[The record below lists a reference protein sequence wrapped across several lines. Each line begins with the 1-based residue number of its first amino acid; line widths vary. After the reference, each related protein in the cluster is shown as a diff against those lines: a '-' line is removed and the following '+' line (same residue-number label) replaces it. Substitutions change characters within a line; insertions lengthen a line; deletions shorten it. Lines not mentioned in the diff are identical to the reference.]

1 VSLPVFPRTRVI
13 YVYAV
18 VIISLM
24 LMAIFWF
31 IFQQIVEAIQISS
44 RSLANSFGS
53 TSPTYTLADQF
64 ISNIFTYFLVLML
77 IGMTYWA
84 YIYSQR
90 KGGEF

>member
-1 VSLPVFPRTRVI
+1 
-13 YVYAV
+13 
-18 VIISLM
+18 M

-31 IFQQIVEAIQISS
+31 IFSQILEAVQVAS
-44 RSLANSFGS
+44 RTLANNFGS
-53 TSPTYTLADQF
+53 TSPTYVQADLF
-64 ISNIFTYFLVLML
+64 MSNIMTYFLVLML

>member
-1 VSLPVFPRTRVI
+1 MVFPRTRVI

-31 IFQQIVEAIQISS
+31 IFQQIVEAVQVAG
-44 RSLANSFGS
+44 RTLANNFGS
-53 TSPTYTLADQF
+53 TSPTYTQADLF
-64 ISNIFTYFLVLML
+64 MTNIFTYFLVLML